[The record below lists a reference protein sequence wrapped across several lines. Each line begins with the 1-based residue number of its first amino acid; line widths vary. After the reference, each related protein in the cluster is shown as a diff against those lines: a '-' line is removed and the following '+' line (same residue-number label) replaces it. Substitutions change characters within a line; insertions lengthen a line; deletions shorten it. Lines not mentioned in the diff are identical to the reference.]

1 LIVDF
6 LFNTFLSR
14 IGLAKFAVN
23 CFEKYTN
30 NLLLKL
36 AN

>member
-14 IGLAKFAVN
+14 IGVAKFAVN
-23 CFEKYTN
+23 YFQKYTHN
-30 NLLLKL
+30 VLLKL